1 MTAAAATP
9 PIGARFTG
17 YRPWLDGVR
26 AIAILLVLARHLG
39 LGWASHAGGP
49 GVALFFAL
57 SGYLITGLLLDE
69 HRRGGVSLTNFYVRR
84 AVRLLPA
91 LLVMLL
97 VTDIWFAATGRGA
110 PVTESLSVLFYVK
123 NYRDVI
129 AGDPGVFGQAWSLA
143 VEEHFYLLWPALLL
157 AMTARWRRRKVV
169 TVTLA
174 LAAAALLWRSAVV
187 VVAGTGRW
195 PYVGTFERA
204 DSLLIGCALA
214 VAVRAGVRIPLSVS
228 VLALAVYGWIV
239 SPLWHPQTVEQT
251 IGYTVEALACAL
263 LVAGL
268 DSTDSPVR
276 RVLSTRPLV
285 TIGLLSY
292 GVYLWH
298 IPVLLVMPMADGWV
312 RDLAVAAASF
322 ALAAAS
328 YWALEQPLRRWAQ
341 RINGYGSRAFERA
354 RYLHDPVDVRGA
366 RVHVGRNVET
376 HLIPNLLA
384 RRDLVDVGAVQAE

>member
-9 PIGARFTG
+9 RIDARFTG

-26 AIAILLVLARHLG
+26 AVAILLVLARHLG
-39 LGWASHAGGP
+39 LDWASHAGGP

-69 HRRGGVSLTNFYVRR
+69 HRRGGVNLTNFYVRR

-91 LLVMLL
+91 LVVMLA

-157 AMTARWRRRKVV
+157 AMTARWRRRRVV
-169 TVTLA
+169 AITLA
-174 LAAAALLWRSAVV
+174 MAATALLWRCAVV
-187 VVAGTGRW
+187 VLAGTGRW

-214 VAVRAGVRIPLSVS
+214 VAVRSGVRIPPSVS
-228 VLALAVYGWIV
+228 VVALAVYGWIV
-239 SPLWHPQTVEQT
+239 SPLWHPQSVEQT
-251 IGYTVEALACAL
+251 IGYTVEALTCAL

-276 RVLSTRPLV
+276 RVLSARPLV

-298 IPVLLVMPMADGWV
+298 IPVLIVMPMAAGWV
-312 RDLAVAAASF
+312 RDLAVVAASF
-322 ALAAAS
+322 SLAAVS
-328 YWALEQPLRRWAQ
+328 YWALEQPLRRWAH
-341 RINGYGSRAFERA
+341 RIDGHRSRTLERV
-354 RYLHDPVDVRGA
+354 RNLHDPVDVRGA
-366 RVHVGRNVET
+366 GVNVGRDVET
-376 HLIPNLLA
+376 HLVPNLLA
-384 RRDLVDVGAVQAE
+384 GRDLVDAGAVQAE